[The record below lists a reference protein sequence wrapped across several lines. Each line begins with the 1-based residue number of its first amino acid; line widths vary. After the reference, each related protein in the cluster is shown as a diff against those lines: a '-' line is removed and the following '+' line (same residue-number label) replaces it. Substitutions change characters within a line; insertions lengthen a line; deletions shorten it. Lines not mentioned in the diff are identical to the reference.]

1 MLNVAVLTVHS
12 CPLATLGEQ
21 DAGGMNVYVLALAHS
36 IIGKD
41 LSIDIYTRE
50 HESCTHTTGT
60 RCSSLRRSHCK
71 SCHCVTRSRDRR

>member
-50 HESCTHTTGT
+50 HESYRTIECLF
-60 RCSSLRRSHCK
+60 RLVQAIK
-71 SCHCVTRSRDRR
+71 AQ